1 MEKVENE
8 RAMPSSFLYHLFVL
22 VACPLWFGDSDDH
35 DIVLGFVVWGKRSDL
50 WHEGGV
56 KAGMGGLSKLGWWL
70 GGCGLGGKEIRERE
84 TERIWVFF

>member
-1 MEKVENE
+1 MEKVEKE

-56 KAGMGGLSKLGWWL
+56 KAGMGGLSKLGWWFGWL
-70 GGCGLGGKEIRERE
+70 WARRKGDQE
-84 TERIWVFF
+84 TERIWVF